1 MKTVE
6 LNVSGMSCGHC
17 VDTVRS
23 ALAAVHGVA
32 DAEVSLA
39 DGRARVSAQDE
50 AKEDA
55 FVQAVERVGYR
66 ATLAPGH

>member
-23 ALAAVHGVA
+23 ALAAVLGVA

-50 AKEDA
+50 A
-55 FVQAVERVGYR
+55 
-66 ATLAPGH
+66 